1 MQIIIQILSAFCA
14 SFGFA
19 LIFRLQGKSVLFASL
34 GGALTWGVFLLCRLE
49 LSNLFLLNLI
59 AAAFAAFYSEAM
71 ARVCKMPATSFLA
84 PSIIPLVPGGSLY
97 YTLLYLIG
105 KEEQKSSEAGVN
117 TLLTAGGIAVG
128 VVLVSVIVRFLSGH
142 FWHKT
147 PESTKKVVKKM

>member
-1 MQIIIQILSAFCA
+1 MQIIIQILSALCA

-71 ARVCKMPATSFLA
+71 ARVQNAVHLLSRSEHYSARAGQFA
-84 PSIIPLVPGGSLY
+84 
-97 YTLLYLIG
+97 LLYASLFD
-105 KEEQKSSEAGVN
+105 
-117 TLLTAGGIAVG
+117 
-128 VVLVSVIVRFLSGH
+128 R
-142 FWHKT
+142 
-147 PESTKKVVKKM
+147 

>member
-1 MQIIIQILSAFCA
+1 MAIAIQLLSALCG

-19 LIFRLQGKSVLFASL
+19 LIFRLRGKSILYATL
-34 GGALTWGVFLLCRLE
+34 GGMLTWGVYLIGASLGE
-49 LSNLFLLNLI
+49 NLFLLKI
-59 AAAFAAFYSEAM
+59 VAAAFADFYSEIM
-71 ARVCKMPATSFLA
+71 ARMCKMPSTSFLA

-128 VVLVSVIVRFLSGH
+128 VVLVSVIVRYVSGH
-142 FWHKT
+142 VWRKT
-147 PESTKKVVKKM
+147 PEDAGKM